1 MTVDRTPLEEMKS
14 NPELYERKV
23 MLEQE
28 SNQAPKFVTVW
39 DFEGYLKYSP
49 LFYG

>member
-1 MTVDRTPLEEMKS
+1 MTADRTPIEEMRS
-14 NPELYERKV
+14 NPELFERKV
-23 MLEQE
+23 MLPEE
-28 SNQAPKFVTVW
+28 SEQAPKFVTVW